1 MLFSLAGMP
10 FTAGF
15 LAKFYVVATGASVA
29 MWPQIIV
36 LVVTSGI
43 GVYYYLRVVLA
54 VFSGA
59 EEEAGRVLPSLTPGA
74 GIVLG
79 VLTVALVW
87 LGVFPGPMLSLI
99 GATVRF

>member
-1 MLFSLAGMP
+1 MP

-29 MWPQIIV
+29 MWAQIII

-43 GVYYYLRVVLA
+43 GVFYYLRVVLA
-54 VFSGA
+54 VFGP
-59 EEEAGRVLPSLTPGA
+59 ETETGRVLPALTPGA

-79 VLTVALVW
+79 VLSVALVW